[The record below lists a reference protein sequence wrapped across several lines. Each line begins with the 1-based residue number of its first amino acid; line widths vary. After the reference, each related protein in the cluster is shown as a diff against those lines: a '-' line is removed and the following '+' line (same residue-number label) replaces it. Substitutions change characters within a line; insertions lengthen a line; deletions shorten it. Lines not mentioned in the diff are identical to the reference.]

1 MMQNCKRYFYFEIVT
16 RKLFS
21 KKRAIFTW
29 LMNLEKAFDRVPRDV
44 AWFECLIKF
53 VQSMFRNYQSL
64 VTVSG
69 TFIADFLVQVELH
82 ESSVLIRLLFSIVVR
97 VLDKLG

>member
-29 LMNLEKAFDRVPRDV
+29 LMNLEKAFDRVPRDI